1 MDDRW
6 RFLYCAWP
14 ELRGRMREGRA
25 GSEETGASGRGRT
38 GGKSPVGRP
47 GRDADR
53 TRVGKRP

>member
-25 GSEETGASGRGRT
+25 GNEETGASGEAAREENPPWGGLPATRT
-38 GGKSPVGRP
+38 EN
-47 GRDADR
+47 
-53 TRVGKRP
+53 